1 MKRRILCVGVCAALL
16 LGLCGCSGADSPAES
31 AALSIVTTTAA
42 APTTAT
48 TTVAAAVTTA
58 TTTTAA
64 IPQAPETGAPIL
76 LAQGGAAQLDAVLQ
90 SYPGQV
96 SVGYYALDSGAE
108 YTYNSARRYNAASL
122 MKAPFCLYILQ
133 QASAGKCN
141 LDKQLQYT
149 DKFVSKGTGKLK
161 NLPVGGWYS
170 IRTLVE
176 YAIRYSDNA
185 ALRMLRDEFGT
196 AGFAA
201 YAGQL
206 GISDPGVIQL
216 ITNATVTVEEAL
228 LYMRAIRRFMQNDPN
243 GALLHQY
250 MTSTANPMIVSTR
263 QYPVVR
269 KYGWADKAFHDMAIV
284 EAPQPYVLVILTDHE
299 DGTAAD
305 FTMFRRI
312 SGLFERVTA

>member
-1 MKRRILCVGVCAALL
+1 MKRRILCVCVCTTLL
-16 LGLCGCSGADSPAES
+16 LGFGGCSGAGSPAES
-31 AALSIVTTTAA
+31 ATSPAVTTTAT

-48 TTVAAAVTTA
+48 TTVSVAATPSTA
-58 TTTTAA
+58 TTAA
-64 IPQAPETGAPIL
+64 APHPPVSGVPIS
-76 LAQGGAAQLDAVLQ
+76 LAQGGAAQLDAALR
-90 SYPGQV
+90 SYSGQV

-108 YTYNSARRYNAASL
+108 YTYNPDRRYNAASL

-133 QASAGKCN
+133 QASAGQCN

-149 DKFVSKGTGKLK
+149 EKFVSKGTGRLK

-196 AGFAA
+196 AGFMA
-201 YAGQL
+201 YVGQL
-206 GISDPGVIQL
+206 GIPDPKVIGL

-228 LYMRAIRRFMQNDPN
+228 IYMQAIHRFMQEDPN
-243 GALLHQY
+243 GALLRQY
-250 MTSTANPMIVSTR
+250 MTTTTNPMIVSAAG
-263 QYPVVR
+263 YPVVR

-299 DGTAAD
+299 EGTGSD
-305 FTMFRRI
+305 FSMFRQI
-312 SGLFERVTA
+312 SGLFERVKA